1 MSTPAISLG
10 NIPFFAELPA
20 TDLMAIMKFTETR
33 QYGWGEM
40 IFAQEDIADG
50 LYLVL
55 SGRVQ
60 IQVVLVRSGKRKI
73 IADCGPGD
81 YVGEFGLIDG
91 QPRSASVIS
100 AEPSQVLFLPAKAFV
115 VIMQTRPS
123 VAIGVRKKLGEIVR
137 KRTGRN
143 IPYTEGH
150 IPDVAELQEL
160 ARILRDYNTQVLST
174 L

>member
-1 MSTPAISLG
+1 MSSPSISLG

-33 QYGWGEM
+33 NYSTGDM
-40 IFAQEDIADG
+40 IFAQDDVADG
-50 LYLVL
+50 LYMVL
-55 SGRVQ
+55 AGRVQ
-60 IQVVLVRSGKRKI
+60 IQVVLIRSGKRKVL
-73 IADCGPGD
+73 ADCGPGD

-91 QPRSASVIS
+91 LPRSASVIS
-100 AEPSQVLFLPAKAFV
+100 AEPSSVLFLPAKAFA

-143 IPYTEGH
+143 IPHAEGS
-150 IPDVAELQEL
+150 IPDMSELQEL
-160 ARILRDYNTQVLST
+160 SKILRDYNTQVLSN